1 MLPLFDEPG
10 TLQRDRL
17 AAKLK
22 RLAEEQIY
30 IGTSSWKYE
39 GWCGQIYSRERY
51 VVRGRFA
58 QKRFESE
65 CLSEYSEVFP
75 VVCGDFS
82 FYQFPSAE
90 YWKRLFGSAGQ
101 DLLFAF
107 KVPEDITVAEFPLH
121 ARYGPRAGVEN
132 PSFLDAD
139 LFRANMTDLLEPYAG
154 RVASLIF
161 EFGTFPKRTFEDVG
175 QFVARLDEFL
185 KRLPRGFQYAVEIR
199 NPEFLFPE
207 YFDCLRTH
215 GVAHVFN
222 AWTRMPDLDEQIRI
236 GDAWTADY
244 FVTRALLRKGRP
256 YEDAVEKFAPYER
269 VQEENPRARGA
280 IREMIRKAREQRR
293 RAYIFVNNRLEGNA
307 PGTIEAILEDDED

>member
-1 MLPLFDEPG
+1 LYEDGEMLPLFDEPG
-10 TLQRDRL
+10 TFQRDRL

-22 RLAEEQIY
+22 RLADQQIY

-75 VVCGDFS
+75 AVCGDFS

-90 YWKRLFGSAGQ
+90 YWKRLFGSAGP

-107 KVPEDITVAEFPLH
+107 KVPEDITVMEFPMH
-121 ARYGPRAGVEN
+121 PRYGPRAGVEN

-161 EFGTFPKRTFEDVG
+161 EFGTLPKRAFEDVG
-175 QFVARLDEFL
+175 QFVARLDRFL
-185 KRLPRGFQYAVEIR
+185 QRLPAGFQYSVEIR
-199 NPEFLFPE
+199 NPEFLIPE
-207 YFDCLRTH
+207 YFDCLKAHAASLTCSMPGRACRNWRSKSASATRGPRTTSSR
-215 GVAHVFN
+215 GRCCGADV
-222 AWTRMPDLDEQIRI
+222 RMRKPWRSS
-236 GDAWTADY
+236 
-244 FVTRALLRKGRP
+244 LRTSRC
-256 YEDAVEKFAPYER
+256 
-269 VQEENPRARGA
+269 
-280 IREMIRKAREQRR
+280 RR
-293 RAYIFVNNRLEGNA
+293 RIRGRVERFAR
-307 PGTIEAILEDDED
+307 